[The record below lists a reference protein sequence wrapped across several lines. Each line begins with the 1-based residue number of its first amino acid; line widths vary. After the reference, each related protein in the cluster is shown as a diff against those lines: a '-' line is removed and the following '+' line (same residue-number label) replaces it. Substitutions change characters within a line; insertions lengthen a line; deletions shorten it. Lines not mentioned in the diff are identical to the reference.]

1 MKKYLFLLI
10 AVAFFSLPAH
20 SDSFYIMGSYFTPDG
35 DSDIFDQN
43 KAELTFKVDDLNDFG
58 GTFGYN
64 HFIGNYVDVGG
75 SLAYYR
81 TVETV
86 DDRDFT
92 FPNGRP
98 VLRDIRFKII
108 PVEANISILPL
119 GRNYP
124 VIPYVGGGFG
134 VYFWEYEEIGDFVI
148 DRNTDP
154 RVITGSAFSD
164 GTDFGWNIHGGLQI
178 PFSRSAAFTSQIKY
192 SKAEGDLDVGGFDP
206 AFGPID
212 LSMVTYSA
220 GISLWF

>member
-1 MKKYLFLLI
+1 M
-10 AVAFFSLPAH
+10 
-20 SDSFYIMGSYFTPDG
+20 
-35 DSDIFDQN
+35 
-43 KAELTFKVDDLNDFG
+43 FKVDDLNDFG

-86 DDRDFT
+86 QDRDFT

-98 VLRDIRFKII
+98 VERDIRFKIV
-108 PVEANISILPL
+108 PLEANISVLPV
-119 GRNYP
+119 GRNLA
-124 VIPYVGGGFG
+124 VIPYVGAGVG

-148 DRNTDP
+148 DRFTDP

-164 GTDFGWNIHGGLQI
+164 GTDFGWNIHGGIQI
-178 PFSRSAAFTSQIKY
+178 PFSRSATFMSQIKY
-192 SKAEGDLDVGGFDP
+192 SKAEGKLDRSGFDP